1 VRRKVG
7 LVLVGLGAFLIA
19 LAPLFR
25 FYVAHQVLAA
35 PLDIYEKTT
44 LRADNATYLD
54 AAKLQIRKGATV
66 TATNTTRGDVHAGDN
81 KIAVWDSF
89 TSVEDVS
96 ANVKIDTQVQR
107 AVFNRRTSDLQ
118 NGRGAQV
125 NNDPNVRQTGVGLF
139 WPVGVKKKT
148 YQYFDT
154 TTKRAWPITY
164 AGEDRTQ
171 GIRTYRFV
179 QTIPPTVTDT
189 IKPGVPGSLL
199 GMPAAQVAKLPGYDK
214 KTRTVPVN
222 RVYQA
227 TTTAWVDPRTGA
239 PVNQEQRVVT
249 TLRTNDGVDRLVV
262 GDLDLKMLP
271 SSQKHLVDRSDGDA
285 TYVGIVKTWL
295 PYGGGAV
302 GIVFVVVGLALAVS
316 GRRRPA
322 HRGSGEATRPSD
334 TGSGSGSGSGEG
346 TPSPEPA

>member
-7 LVLVGLGAFLIA
+7 LILIGLGAFLIA

-35 PLDIYEKTT
+35 PLNIYEKTS

-54 AAKLQIRKGATV
+54 AAKLKVVKGATIV
-66 TATNTTRGDVHAGDN
+66 ATNTTRGDVHAGDN

-89 TSVEDVS
+89 TSVEDVN
-96 ANVKIDTQVQR
+96 AKVKIDTQIQR
-107 AVFNRRTSDLQ
+107 AVFDRRTAELR

-125 NNDPNVRQTGVGLF
+125 NNDPNVRQSGVGLF

-148 YQYFDT
+148 YPYFDT
-154 TTKRAWPITY
+154 TTKRTWPMTY
-164 AGEDRTQ
+164 VGEDHTQ

-179 QTIPPTVTDT
+179 QSIPPTVTET
-189 IKPGVPGSLL
+189 IKPGVPISLL
-199 GMPAAQVAKLPGYDK
+199 GMSAAQAAKVPGYDK
-214 KTRTVPVN
+214 KTASVPAN

-239 PVNQEQRVVT
+239 PVNQQQRVVT
-249 TLRTNDGVDRLVV
+249 TLRTGDGVDRLVV
-262 GDLDLKMLP
+262 GDLNLKMEP
-271 SSQKHLVDRSDGDA
+271 ASQKHLVHRSDGNA
-285 TYVGIVKTWL
+285 GYIALVKTWL
-295 PYGGGAV
+295 PYGGGAA
-302 GIVFVVVGLALAVS
+302 GIVLLLVGLGLALT

-322 HRGSGEATRPSD
+322 RHETTSPSSAG
-334 TGSGSGSGSGEG
+334 TGEG
-346 TPSPEPA
+346 SPSAEPA